1 LGEIVGGIPKPKPCF
16 LDQFTKTYIDGTT
29 KVFVDDENDRLYTW
43 DSLHGEIEV
52 FNKRGRHIAVF
63 DPDGNWIKDAVRGR
77 KISKP
82 N

>member
-1 LGEIVGGIPKPKPCF
+1 MGGIPKPKPCF
-16 LDQFTKTYIDGTT
+16 LDQFTKTYVDGTT

-63 DPDGNWIKDAVRGR
+63 DPDGNWIKEAVRGR